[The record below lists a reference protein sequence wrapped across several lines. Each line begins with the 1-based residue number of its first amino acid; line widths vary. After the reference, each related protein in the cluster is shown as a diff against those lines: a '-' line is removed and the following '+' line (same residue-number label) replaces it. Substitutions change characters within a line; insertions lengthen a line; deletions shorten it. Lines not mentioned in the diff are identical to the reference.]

1 MGKPVFT
8 PPVQRSHLYYRLA
21 RILVWTGVTRYHRVK
36 GTHGF
41 HHFPEDDAPAIVVS
55 NHQNGMMDPL
65 VSCSFVP
72 RQIHWLTRADVFWNP
87 IARHIMY
94 GFNQMPI
101 YRQRDR
107 VADIRKRNDI
117 IFDVCVERLRAGAM
131 MGIFPEG
138 NHAPFPS
145 LRSFKGGLA
154 ALLELAVRRDPQ
166 LADIR
171 VMPVGLDY
179 EHYAEYKRQ
188 FQVRCGAAVPFK
200 DLLDEEGQIDKP
212 AFNQRLREALRTVA
226 VDIQPA
232 EAQP

>member
-1 MGKPVFT
+1 
-8 PPVQRSHLYYRLA
+8 
-21 RILVWTGVTRYHRVK
+21 
-36 GTHGF
+36 
-41 HHFPEDDAPAIVVS
+41 
-55 NHQNGMMDPL
+55 MMDPL

-145 LRSFKGGLA
+145 LRSFKGGLDQGQRNV
-154 ALLELAVRRDPQ
+154 VRARSS
-166 LADIR
+166 R
-171 VMPVGLDY
+171 SMG
-179 EHYAEYKRQ
+179 
-188 FQVRCGAAVPFK
+188 
-200 DLLDEEGQIDKP
+200 
-212 AFNQRLREALRTVA
+212 NQGE
-226 VDIQPA
+226 
-232 EAQP
+232 